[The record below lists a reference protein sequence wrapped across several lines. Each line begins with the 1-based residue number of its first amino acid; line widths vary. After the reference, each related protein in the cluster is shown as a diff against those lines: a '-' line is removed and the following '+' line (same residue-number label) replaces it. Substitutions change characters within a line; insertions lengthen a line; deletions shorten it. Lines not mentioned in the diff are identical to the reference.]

1 MAYSTFQS
9 VTGPSGPEGVK
20 AVGVVGG
27 VGNIGPTG
35 STGSNSA
42 YLSGYEYPFDGN
54 RSKAKLIFSDTTSI
68 IIDAVTGPNAFP
80 ITEQDIPTNQS
91 NWPVGSYIG
100 LTAGGENIGSSGRI
114 FVSQSYGPGTGTTF
128 ELRGLTASGD
138 LQLYVTD
145 THIYIG
151 GTGGATGGY
160 VDQGITG
167 QFLHLD
173 PRWQAQGASGS
184 FFGAS
189 ADNTGTGDSITV
201 KFRNVIDEVTDE
213 FDSAFCGRVF
223 HTSFDLVEQRDLLR
237 EYILDVSSLVRYV
250 DSDGVTFGNM
260 CVSVSPELASD
271 RIVILRTKVNDPQ
284 ATKKLKYPLWGA
296 SKINFEDPLSG
307 NVSFLDEGY
316 GNDEERREIVAFNT
330 PYINDSE
337 GYPSGDGVESN
348 IHPMTWNQSDDGD
361 AIPCPTEQAI
371 IYDSGCKSNDQ
382 FIGARFRD
390 KAFCTNGSLK
400 IEGYTAA
407 SYCLR
412 ITQDMFESENTLDPW
427 FGKIRLVVMPSCD
440 VTSQGEEDQDNADYG
455 FRLGCKSGSCC
466 DHTSTECCTGG
477 GCGEGGITSTETIT
491 GRINLDITNT
501 NFFHVKAPFQI
512 AGITWSYK
520 QRPGLSLGSDDGV
533 DYAEMKNITLVVEDG
548 PDNIA
553 FPDNVFFAGN
563 PKFTSGIDILNLA
576 TVDNGKTWFATMT
589 GYGWDIDVFKSSTL
603 GSCCTNLNCVDFVS
617 DEYCASISG
626 LFESEVA
633 CANRTEEVCG
643 AGIPGAC
650 CTGVGDFSIEYVCD
664 DDAPTICDC
673 IENPD
678 LDDCPNSGDYGEIDM
693 PGCAGGWCAHFCFGD
708 AADEC
713 SEDPGGGSG
722 NCCESGSAVPGDCST
737 CLPSC
742 VGSCCTKDNEGNHI
756 CFPIKDCCEAAVCK
770 EHYGDC
776 AHQNIACA
784 NRNPDYPTTSNC
796 ERFHPY
802 DGSEYPAIDP
812 CTYSDKF
819 CCGPCSLGGL
829 CLPYSGSSNSSLMC
843 PNGIVDDCS
852 ECNNI
857 TATSVAR
864 PVCLTPA
871 TALSCNLI
879 NGYFVPE
886 DSVIPPQVPCDI
898 CNGID
903 ACSPFEFGT
912 CCNTFS
918 GECYGTGLTETQ
930 CAVNLNSQWTIDVED
945 CAICC
950 PQKEYRGACCLCEN
964 QCIDNVTPQQ
974 CSAIQGIFM
983 GQDSL
988 CSNVN
993 CLIAGTCDCVCEGQG
1008 CCNCEG
1014 SSSPCCGDSSSSDC
1028 CGDGDC
1034 CDPVG
1039 CGCNTGVE
1047 CCPDGTPQPCDDP
1060 PECPNPPCRGDRG
1073 DRGARDDGDGFD
1085 YVGARFGGGGGGGGI
1100 GDPRSDW
1107 VKGSCCF
1114 FGGNCYD
1121 GVWVDSR
1128 NDGSFDPNSSVN
1140 SKCKGNFSL
1149 EPCFMSNCPKTK
1161 FIGSCCCLSW
1171 TLDCPAGDT
1180 ATGVAGDCSSCSVK
1194 DTKVT
1199 CSNCDFDGNIPGF
1212 TRPWDGA
1219 SGPYKPMLPGYPQDV
1234 FTPTDRK
1241 WISPKPRDAYVTPEG
1256 IHIPYRWTDCC
1267 KNPGGC
1273 QHKPC
1278 VLQDRIDLGMLGLI
1292 EGQCQGGIGDQCGAG
1307 NPNFGHGDWCNI
1319 VDGTTTPPQGCDVTE
1334 AQKANDICDWCNL
1347 ESVCQTSGWPCNPN
1361 IRNTVSATAGTL
1373 DDISE
1378 LSACDGCDCL
1388 PPPVCQAQA
1397 AGPCEQ
1403 YVFSSCRF
1411 VYDKSSTP
1419 SGTNAGPFFGTSCD
1433 VSKPTATPTSTP
1445 ATGGNGSVA
1454 SGTTFNPSSMCES
1467 RMGEIWGP
1475 NIKDPSVDT
1484 TWSNP
1489 FNTQNPL
1496 TSDSQS
1502 TSRFRGLNNTVVP
1515 NISQRDGVYT
1525 MRFIQR

>member
-20 AVGVVGG
+20 AVGVVGV
-27 VGNIGPTG
+27 VGNTGPTG

-54 RSKAKLIFSDTTSI
+54 GSKAKLIFSDTTSI

-151 GTGGATGGY
+151 GTGSATGGY

-173 PRWQAQGASGS
+173 PRWKAQGASGS

-260 CVSVSPELASD
+260 CVSVSPELSSD
-271 RIVILRTKVNDPQ
+271 RFVILRTKVNDPQ

-348 IHPMTWNQSDDGD
+348 IHPMTWNQSEGGD

-382 FIGARFRD
+382 FIGAKFRGND
-390 KAFCTNGSLK
+390 FCTNGSLK

-440 VTSQGEEDQDNADYG
+440 VTSQGEEEDNADYG

-491 GRINLDITNT
+491 GRIKLDITNT

-512 AGITWSYK
+512 AGITWSYE

-563 PKFTSGIDILNLA
+563 PKFTNGIDILNLA

-589 GYGWDIDVFKSSTL
+589 GYGWDIDVFNSTTL

-633 CANRTEEVCG
+633 CANRTDEICG

-650 CTGVGDFSIEYVCD
+650 CTGVGDLSIEYVCD
-664 DDAPTICDC
+664 DDAPTVCDC
-673 IENPD
+673 IENPN
-678 LDDCPNSGDYGEIDM
+678 LDDCPNSGDYGEIDA
-693 PGCAGGWCAHFCFGD
+693 PGCEGGWCGHWCFGQD
-708 AADEC
+708 DEC
-713 SEDPGGGSG
+713 ESYSA
-722 NCCESGSAVPGDCST
+722 NCCPNDDCGSCSQE
-737 CLPSC
+737 L
-742 VGSCCTKDNEGNHI
+742 GSCC
-756 CFPIKDCCEAAVCK
+756 V
-770 EHYGDC
+770 
-776 AHQNIACA
+776 
-784 NRNPDYPTTSNC
+784 PDDAGGHTCYPTKNGC
-796 ERFHPY
+796 ETQTCINIYGY
-802 DGSEYPAIDP
+802 DAWSITACGMRPEFYPGTDTPDP
-812 CTYSDKF
+812 CYINLTDKF
-819 CCGPCSLGGL
+819 CCGPCGLGGN
-829 CLPYSGSSNSSLMC
+829 CTPYNGVGFSSNLC

-903 ACSPFEFGT
+903 ACTPFVFGT
-912 CCNTFS
+912 CCDTFS
-918 GECYGTGLTETQ
+918 GTCFGTGLTEIQ
-930 CAVNLNSQWTIDVED
+930 CDAFGGVAQWTPDVED

-950 PQKEYRGACCLCEN
+950 PQKEYRGACCLCTDE
-964 QCIDNVTPQQ
+964 CIDNITPQQ
-974 CSAIQGIFM
+974 CSALTGIFM
-983 GQDSL
+983 GEDSL
-988 CSNVN
+988 CSEVN
-993 CLIAGTCDCVCEGQG
+993 CSIAGTCDCVCEGQN
-1008 CCNCEG
+1008 CCNCEDSASPCCQD
-1014 SSSPCCGDSSSSDC
+1014 SSSPEC

-1034 CDPVG
+1034 CDPNPA
-1039 CGCNTGVE
+1039 CGCNTGNP
-1047 CCPDGTPQPCDDP
+1047 CCPDGTPEPCDGDP
-1060 PECPNPPCRGDRG
+1060 PDPPGDP
-1073 DRGARDDGDGFD
+1073 DRDGDGFEFAFA
-1085 YVGARFGGGGGGGGI
+1085 GFGTSSGLGGGGGI
-1100 GDPRSDW
+1100 DPRSDW
-1107 VKGSCCF
+1107 TSGSCCF
-1114 FGGNCYD
+1114 FGGNCFD
-1121 GVWVDSR
+1121 GGFEVSQ
-1128 NDGSFDPNSSVN
+1128 NDESFDSLSKLTE
-1140 SKCKGNFSL
+1140 KCKGTFSTD
-1149 EPCFMSNCPKTK
+1149 PCFMSNCPKTK

-1199 CSNCDFDGNIPGF
+1199 CSNCDFDGNIPGY
-1212 TRPWDGA
+1212 TRPWDGT
-1219 SGPYKPMLPGYPQDV
+1219 SGPYKPVPTQGYPQDV
-1234 FTPTDRK
+1234 FNPTDQK
-1241 WISPKPRDAYVTPEG
+1241 WISPNPRDGYVTPEG
-1256 IHIPYRWTDCC
+1256 ISIPYRWTDCC

-1278 VLQDRIDLGMLGLI
+1278 TLQDRIDLGMLGLI
-1292 EGQCQGGIGDQCGAG
+1292 EGQCQDGIAVQCGAN

-1319 VDGTTTPPQGCDVTE
+1319 IDGTTPNPPCDVAE

-1388 PPPVCQAQA
+1388 PPPFCQAPA

-1411 VYDKSSTP
+1411 IHDKSRTP
-1419 SGTNAGPFFGTSCD
+1419 AGFGGGEIGTSCD
-1433 VSKPTATPTSTP
+1433 GNAPIATPTSTP
-1445 ATGGNGSVA
+1445 ATGGNGSAA
-1454 SGTTFNPSSMCES
+1454 SGTTYSPSNGCSS

-1496 TSDSQS
+1496 TSGSQS

-1515 NISQRDGVYT
+1515 NVSQRDGVYT
-1525 MRFIQR
+1525 MRFI

>member
-20 AVGVVGG
+20 AVGVVGV
-27 VGNIGPTG
+27 VGNTGPSG

-54 RSKAKLIFSDTTSI
+54 GSKAKLIFSDTTSV

-80 ITEQDIPTNQS
+80 ITEQDIPTNQT
-91 NWPVGSYIG
+91 NWPMGSYIG

-151 GTGGATGGY
+151 GTGSATGGY

-173 PRWQAQGASGS
+173 PRWKAQGASGS

-223 HTSFDLVEQRDLLR
+223 HTKQSDVLR

-250 DSDGVTFGNM
+250 GSDGVTFGNM
-260 CVSVSPELASD
+260 CVSVSAQTQAD
-271 RIVILRTKVNDPQ
+271 RFVILATKVNDPE
-284 ATKKLKYPLWGA
+284 ATKKLRYPLWGA

-316 GNDEERREIVAFNT
+316 GNVEERREIENFNT
-330 PYINDSE
+330 PYINEAE
-337 GYPSGDGVESN
+337 GYPSGDGVLAN
-348 IHPMTWNQSDDGD
+348 IHPMTWNQLDDGD
-361 AIPCPTEQAI
+361 AIPCPTDQAI
-371 IYDSGCKSNDQ
+371 IYDSGCKTNEE
-382 FIGARFRD
+382 FIGASF
-390 KAFCTNGSLK
+390 KGNPFCTNGSLK

-407 SYCLR
+407 SYCLK

-427 FGKIRLVVMPSCD
+427 FGKIRLVIMPSCD
-440 VTSQGEEDQDNADYG
+440 VDSIDSNEDTSVEYG

-512 AGITWSYK
+512 AGITWSYE

-563 PKFTSGIDILNLA
+563 PKFTNGIDILNLA

-589 GYGWDIDVFKSSTL
+589 GYGWDIDVFNSSTL

-617 DEYCASISG
+617 DEYCASING

-633 CANRTEEVCG
+633 CANRTDEVCG
-643 AGIPGAC
+643 AGSLGAC
-650 CTGVGDFSIEYVCD
+650 CTGVGDFGIEYICT
-664 DDAPTICDC
+664 PTPNSPDQCYC
-673 IENPD
+673 LENPND
-678 LDDCPNSGDYGEIDM
+678 IDCEQIDGGTIDCGSPQDCGYLCFQGPCSAVSNSAECCPN
-693 PGCAGGWCAHFCFGD
+693 
-708 AADEC
+708 
-713 SEDPGGGSG
+713 
-722 NCCESGSAVPGDCST
+722 GDCGLCT
-737 CLPSC
+737 QEL
-742 VGSCCTKDNEGNHI
+742 GSCCVEHSNGEFACYETRNGCEGDACRNS
-756 CFPIKDCCEAAVCK
+756 
-770 EHYGDC
+770 GGNWTSSSC
-776 AHQNIACA
+776 AGRPPVHSDGSLDPCSPANA
-784 NRNPDYPTTSNC
+784 NR
-796 ERFHPY
+796 
-802 DGSEYPAIDP
+802 
-812 CTYSDKF
+812 K
-819 CCGPCSLGGL
+819 CCQSCAVGGG
-829 CLPYSGSSNSSLMC
+829 CIPYSGTTTEDSSVEC
-843 PNGIVDDCS
+843 PGGIVDDCS
-852 ECNNI
+852 ECDNVEAVS
-857 TATSVAR
+857 TAR

-898 CNGID
+898 CNSLD
-903 ACSPFEFGT
+903 ACTPFSYGT

-918 GECYGTGLTETQ
+918 GQCYGTGLTETQ
-930 CAVNLNSQWTIDVED
+930 CATKNNSQWTIDVED

-950 PQKEYRGACCLCEN
+950 PQKEYRGACCLCVDE
-964 QCIDNVTPQQ
+964 CIDNITPQQ
-974 CSAIQGIFM
+974 CSTLRGTFM

-988 CSNVN
+988 CSTVN
-993 CLIAGTCDCVCEGQG
+993 CLIAGTCDCVCEGQH

-1014 SSSPCCGDSSSSDC
+1014 SSSPCCADSSSPEC

-1034 CDPVG
+1034 CDPDPA
-1039 CGCNTGVE
+1039 CGCNTGND
-1047 CCPDGTPQPCDDP
+1047 CCPDGNPPGPNGCDGDP
-1060 PECPNPPCRGDRG
+1060 PDPPGGPDPDR
-1073 DRGARDDGDGFD
+1073 DGDGFEF
-1085 YVGARFGGGGGGGGI
+1085 AFGGFGTGSGLGGGGGI
-1100 GDPRSDW
+1100 DPRSDW
-1107 VKGSCCF
+1107 TSGSCCF

-1121 GVWVDSR
+1121 GGFEVSQ
-1128 NDGSFDPNSSVN
+1128 NDETFDPTSKINE
-1140 SKCKGNFSL
+1140 KCKGTFSTD
-1149 EPCFMSNCPKTK
+1149 PCFLSNCPKTK

-1180 ATGVAGDCSSCSVK
+1180 WTGAAGDCSSCSVK

-1199 CSNCDFDGNIPGF
+1199 CSNCDFDGNIPGY

-1219 SGPYKPMLPGYPQDV
+1219 SGPYKPMPAQGYPQDV
-1234 FTPTDRK
+1234 FNPTDQK
-1241 WISPKPRDAYVTPEG
+1241 WTSPPIRDRYVTPEG
-1256 IHIPYRWTDCC
+1256 LSIPYRWSDCC
-1267 KNPGGC
+1267 TNPGGC
-1273 QHKPC
+1273 RYKPC
-1278 VLQDRIDLGMLGLI
+1278 TLQDRIDLGMLGLI
-1292 EGQCQGGIGDQCGAG
+1292 KGQCQGSISDQCNQAD
-1307 NPNFGHGDWCNI
+1307 PNFDHNTWCAI
-1319 VDGTTTPPQGCDVTE
+1319 VNGTSTNLGCSDDEVK
-1334 AQKANDICDWCNL
+1334 KANSICEWCDIETICQPNGPCDPDF
-1347 ESVCQTSGWPCNPN
+1347 G
-1361 IRNTVSATAGTL
+1361 NTESATAGTL
-1373 DDISE
+1373 DDISNH
-1378 LSACDGCDCL
+1378 SSCGGCDCL
-1388 PPPVCQAQA
+1388 PSPGCPSLSNR
-1397 AGPCEQ
+1397 PCEE

-1411 VYDKSSTP
+1411 IHDKSRTP
-1419 SGTNAGPFFGTSCD
+1419 VGFGADQIGTSCAGN
-1433 VSKPTATPTSTP
+1433 VPLATPTSTP
-1445 ATGGNGSVA
+1445 ATGGNGSAA
-1454 SGTTFNPSSMCES
+1454 SGTTHSPSNGCIS
-1467 RMGEIWGP
+1467 RIGEIWGP
-1475 NIKDPSVDT
+1475 MIKDPKVPDT
-1484 TWSNP
+1484 VWSNP

-1496 TSDSQS
+1496 TLGSRS
-1502 TSRFRGLNNTVVP
+1502 TGIFRRLNNKVVP
-1515 NISQRDGVYT
+1515 NVSQRDGVYT
-1525 MRFIQR
+1525 MRFI